1 MFITVEN
8 ILYSIVC
15 KFNEYISNYVL
26 VFMLTAVG
34 LWYTFKTNFIQVRCF
49 KEGFGQLFNGLS
61 LFGKSEKGKMTSFQ
75 ALATAV
81 AAQVGTGTIIGS
93 TAAILIGGPG
103 AIFWMWLLAF
113 LGMATI
119 YSEAVLAVKTRK
131 TDEHGNIKGG
141 PVYYITEAFNGN
153 FGKFLSRF
161 FAVSIILALGFMG
174 CMVQSN
180 ALSNS
185 IQSAFGIPA
194 WCVGIFLVIVSAVI
208 FLGGINRLA
217 SVIEKIVPLMAGLF
231 IFGCLTVLIV
241 RIKYIPETF
250 YMIFKYA
257 FAPQAILGGGFWYA
271 FKTAVSQGAKRGLFA
286 NEAGLGSTPHAHALA
301 HVKTPHEQG
310 TIAMMG
316 VFLDTF
322 VIITLNALVIIST
335 LYTQDGVLSGGYFG
349 DITNVLNENNAVQI
363 AIGSVLGSS
372 ISSMFV
378 AVCLFFFGFS
388 TILGWNLF
396 GKVNVKYLFKNINT
410 KKATL
415 IYTILAL
422 CFIMIGSLVSSRLVW
437 GLSDMFN
444 NLMVIPNVMALFA
457 LTGLVLSSANNKI

>member
-34 LWYTFKTNFIQVRCF
+34 LWYTFKTNFIQIRCF

-61 LFGKSEKGKMTSFQ
+61 LFGKPEKGKMTSFQ

-93 TAAILIGGPG
+93 TSAILIGGPG

-141 PVYYITEAFNGN
+141 PVYYITEAFKGN
-153 FGKFLSRF
+153 FGKFLARF

-257 FAPQAILGGGFWYA
+257 FVPQAILGGGFWYA

-335 LYTQDGVLSGGYFG
+335 LYTQDGVLSGGYSG
-349 DITNVLNENNAVQI
+349 DITNVINENNAVQI

-396 GKVNVKYLFKNINT
+396 GKINVKYLFKKFNT

>member
-1 MFITVEN
+1 MFSTAEN
-8 ILYSIVC
+8 ILYEIVC

-34 LWYTFKTNFIQVRCF
+34 LWFTFKTNFVQIRCF
-49 KEGFGQLFNGLS
+49 KEGFEKLFNGLN

-93 TAAILIGGPG
+93 TSAILIGGPG

-119 YSEAVLAVKTRK
+119 YAEAILAVKTRK
-131 TDEHGNIKGG
+131 TDECGNLKGG
-141 PVYYITEAFNGN
+141 PVYYIARAFKGKL
-153 FGKFLSRF
+153 GKFLAKF

-185 IQSAFGIPA
+185 IESAFGIPA
-194 WCVGIFLVIVSAVI
+194 WYVGVFLVIISAII

-231 IFGCLTVLIV
+231 IFGCLAVLIV

-257 FAPQAILGGGFWYA
+257 FMPQAILGGGFWYA
-271 FKTAVSQGAKRGLFA
+271 FKIAVSQGAKRGLFA

-335 LYTQDGVLSGGYFG
+335 LYTQDGLLANGYSGE
-349 DITNVLNENNAVQI
+349 ITNLLNENNAVQI
-363 AIGSVLGSS
+363 AIGSVLGNSA
-372 ISSMFV
+372 SSMFV
-378 AVCLFFFGFS
+378 AICLFFFGFS

-396 GKVNVKYLFKNINT
+396 GKINVIYLFKNHDF
-410 KKATL
+410 KKATF
-415 IYTILAL
+415 IYTIIAL
-422 CFIMIGSLVSSRLVW
+422 CFIIIGSIVSSRLVW

-444 NLMVIPNVMALFA
+444 NLMVVPNVLALFV
-457 LTGLVLSSANNKI
+457 LTKFVISSAKNNK